1 MNIAFEKNVLP
12 NGLRVLVH
20 KDTTTPMAAFNL
32 LYDVGARDEHPEHT
46 GLAHLLEH
54 LMFSGTRR
62 FPDFDKVIEGV
73 GGENNAF
80 TNNDFTNYYL
90 QMPKAHLEVAFEVES
105 DRMRHLVLSQKKVD
119 IQKNVVIEEFKER
132 YLNRPYGDVDLLLRP
147 LCYTRHPYAWATIGK
162 ETAHIADMP
171 LTEIKAFYDRY
182 YRPDHAIL
190 AVAGPVEPGEV
201 FALADKWFGGIPAGG
216 QTPRQLPIEPA
227 QTAARHLEVVRD
239 VPYST
244 FYKAYHI
251 GPRMSQDFYVFD
263 LVSDLFS
270 NGKSSRF
277 YVELVKKQRLFN
289 ELDAYVSGDIEPGTF
304 YIKGRLNDG
313 VGYAEAEAA
322 LQAQLDLLVAQCP
335 PAHEMEKVK
344 NKLETA
350 LLFSNLKALDKA
362 TNLCYFEL
370 MGGAENLSV
379 EMERYQAIDGPQ
391 MQEAVARCLR
401 KENASTLYYTASEA
415 GRAALAAESPGMED
429 DFDGDAEEEKA

>member
-1 MNIAFEKNVLP
+1 MNIPFEKRVLA
-12 NGLRVLVH
+12 NGLKVLVH

-32 LYDVGARDEHPEHT
+32 LYDVGSKDENPAHT

-54 LMFSGTRR
+54 LMFGGTRR
-62 FPDFDKVIEGV
+62 FPDFDEVIEGA

-90 QMPKAHLEVAFEVES
+90 QMPKDRLELAFEVES
-105 DRMRHLVLSQKKVD
+105 DRMRNLVLSPKKVG
-119 IQKNVVIEEFKER
+119 IQKDVVIEEFKER

-171 LTEIKAFYDRY
+171 MAEIKAFYNRY
-182 YRPDHAIL
+182 YRPDNAIL
-190 AVAGPVEPGEV
+190 AVAGPVEAEEV
-201 FALADKWFGGIPAGG
+201 FVLSEKWFGGIPAGG
-216 QTPRQLPIEPA
+216 VAPRVVTPEPEQTG
-227 QTAARHLEVVRD
+227 ARRLEVVRD

-244 FYKAYHI
+244 LYKVYHI
-251 GPRMSQDFYVFD
+251 GERMSPDFYVFD
-263 LVSDLFS
+263 LISDLFS

-289 ELDAYVSGDIEPGTF
+289 ELDAYVSADIEPGTF
-304 YIKGRLNDG
+304 YIRGRLNEG

-322 LQAQLDLLVAQCP
+322 LQAQIDTLATQLP
-335 PAHEMEKVK
+335 SEHELEKIK

-370 MGGAENLSV
+370 MGGAGHLSA
-379 EMERYQAIDGPQ
+379 EMEKYAAVDGRRMQTAVKRY
-391 MQEAVARCLR
+391 LR
-401 KENASTLYYTASEA
+401 EENATTLYYTA
-415 GRAALAAESPGMED
+415 
-429 DFDGDAEEEKA
+429 KAQTKAS

>member
-1 MNIAFEKNVLP
+1 MNIPFEKKVLD

-32 LYDVGARDEHPEHT
+32 LYDVGAKDEHPSHT

-54 LMFSGTRR
+54 LMFGGTRR
-62 FPDFDKVIEGV
+62 FPDFDEVIEGA

-90 QMPKAHLEVAFEVES
+90 QMPKDRLELAFEVES
-105 DRMRHLVLSQKKVD
+105 DRMRNLVLSPKKVN
-119 IQKNVVIEEFKER
+119 IQKDVVIEEFKER

-171 LTEIKAFYDRY
+171 IAEIKAFYNRY
-182 YRPDHAIL
+182 YRPDNAIL
-190 AVAGPVEPGEV
+190 AVAGPVEAEEV
-201 FALADKWFGGIPAGG
+201 FALSEKWFGCIPSGG
-216 QTPRQLPIEPA
+216 VAPRAVTPEPEQTE
-227 QTAARHLEVVRD
+227 ARRMEVVRD

-244 FYKAYHI
+244 LYKVYHI
-251 GPRMSQDFYVFD
+251 GERMSPDFYVFD
-263 LVSDLFS
+263 LISDLFS

-289 ELDAYVSGDIEPGTF
+289 ELDAYVSADIEPGTF
-304 YIKGRLNDG
+304 YIRGRLNEG
-313 VGYAEAEAA
+313 VGYKEAEAA
-322 LQAQLDLLVAQCP
+322 LQAQIDTLATQLPSD
-335 PAHEMEKVK
+335 HELEKIK

-370 MGGAENLSV
+370 MGGAGNLSA
-379 EMERYQAIDGPQ
+379 EMEKYAAVDGRRMQAAVRRY
-391 MQEAVARCLR
+391 LR
-401 KENASTLYYTASEA
+401 EENATTLYYTAKS
-415 GRAALAAESPGMED
+415 
-429 DFDGDAEEEKA
+429 

>member
-1 MNIAFEKNVLP
+1 MNIPFEKRVLA
-12 NGLRVLVH
+12 NGLKVLVH

-32 LYDVGARDEHPEHT
+32 LYDVGSKDENPAHT

-54 LMFSGTRR
+54 LMFGGTRR
-62 FPDFDKVIEGV
+62 FPDFDEVIEGA

-90 QMPKAHLEVAFEVES
+90 QMPKDRLELAFEVES
-105 DRMRHLVLSQKKVD
+105 DRMRNLVLSPKKVG
-119 IQKNVVIEEFKER
+119 IQKDVVIEEFKER

-171 LTEIKAFYDRY
+171 MAEIKAFYNRY
-182 YRPDHAIL
+182 YRPDNAIL
-190 AVAGPVEPGEV
+190 AVAGPVEAEEV
-201 FALADKWFGGIPAGG
+201 FALSEKWFGGIPAGG
-216 QTPRQLPIEPA
+216 VAPRVVTPEPEQTG
-227 QTAARHLEVVRD
+227 ARRLEVVRD

-244 FYKAYHI
+244 LYKVYHI
-251 GPRMSQDFYVFD
+251 GERMSPDFYVFD
-263 LVSDLFS
+263 LISDLFS

-289 ELDAYVSGDIEPGTF
+289 ELDAYVSADIEPGTF
-304 YIKGRLNDG
+304 YIRGRLNEG

-322 LQAQLDLLVAQCP
+322 LQAQIDTLATQLPSD
-335 PAHEMEKVK
+335 HELEKIK

-370 MGGAENLSV
+370 MGGAGNLSA
-379 EMERYQAIDGPQ
+379 EMEKYAAVDGRRMQAAVKRY
-391 MQEAVARCLR
+391 LR
-401 KENASTLYYTASEA
+401 EENATTLYYTA
-415 GRAALAAESPGMED
+415 
-429 DFDGDAEEEKA
+429 KAQTKAS